1 MTDKEKI
8 EMAWPKAKSA
18 SVNFN
23 DHPYPIDFWEEPVTE
38 VYQINEDGKWI
49 DINKDDS
56 EPVKKA
62 KERVVELK
70 QWIEA
75 RRKYEQSKE

>member
-1 MTDKEKI
+1 MTRD
-8 EMAWPKAKSA
+8 
-18 SVNFN
+18 

-38 VYQINEDGKWI
+38 VYQINEDGKWV
-49 DINKDDS
+49 DINKPKPDS

-62 KERVVELK
+62 EERVVELK

-75 RRKYEQSKE
+75 RREYEQSKE

>member
-1 MTDKEKI
+1 MTRD
-8 EMAWPKAKSA
+8 
-18 SVNFN
+18 
-23 DHPYPIDFWEEPVTE
+23 DHPYPSDFWEEPVME

-56 EPVKKA
+56 EPIKKA

-75 RRKYEQSKE
+75 RRKYEQQKH